1 MAEHYATWEK
11 HMNRQTL
18 RNAYPFHNTQPYV
31 SVGYNPKRDGNANRF
46 SQVMARILIYGM
58 SSAVGIAVVLSIAH
72 SVIRA
77 FAA

>member
-1 MAEHYATWEK
+1 
-11 HMNRQTL
+11 MNRQTL

-31 SVGYNPKRDGNANRF
+31 SVGYNPKRDNTNRF
-46 SQVMARILIYGM
+46 SQVMARILIYGT